1 MPTLL
6 KKEQFLKVAVHKFN
20 PEHIDRL
27 LSVERLAEQH
37 PEGLL
42 RREGL
47 KPGDSFADVGC
58 GPGFFTIPAACIVG
72 DGGKV
77 YAIDTSEEMLFEL
90 DKRSPPSNVALVKSA
105 ESEIPLD
112 DAVVDMALISYVLHE
127 AEDALSFLK
136 EVARILTD
144 GGILLI
150 LDWKKRV
157 EDKGP
162 PVEDRLTEQS
172 VLKTLEEAGF
182 ADSETSSFTES
193 HYKISSV
200 KKD

>member
-1 MPTLL
+1 MY
-6 KKEQFLKVAVHKFN
+6 KFN

-27 LSVERLAEQH
+27 LSVERLMEQH

-47 KPGDSFADVGC
+47 HPDDTFADVGC

-72 DGGKV
+72 EKGKV

-90 DKRSPPSNVALVKSA
+90 DKRDPPPNVVLVKSD
-105 ESEIPLD
+105 ESKIPLD
-112 DAVVDMALISYVLHE
+112 DAVVDMALVSYVLHE
-127 AEDALSFLK
+127 AEDPLLFLK
-136 EVARILTD
+136 EVRRILTD
-144 GGILLI
+144 GAVLLI

-162 PVEDRLTEQS
+162 PVQDRLTEQS
-172 VLKTLEEAGF
+172 VLEVLEEAGF
-182 ADSETSSFTES
+182 ADAEDSSFTES
-193 HYKISSV
+193 HYKISAV